1 MFSREDIMNLFRVS
15 SVIIL
20 FSTLFSA
27 SCGNSTPPGSSS
39 AGALTAESALNNLT
53 ARPFGRHT
61 LNATGSG
68 YLVEFMRPDVR
79 AKLDEEPVGD
89 GDASYDPSAAG
100 GVMSSETETES
111 SSESSTE
118 GGDQAAPGE
127 HDEGYASS
135 SRLDTLK
142 YSWARKGFG
151 DAVKSQP
158 TNNGVI
164 ILYADENTYDV
175 QRLTGFVEGGRNQIA
190 ERSGLGN
197 ERIQVVFGG
206 YRAMPQVELWVIPEG
221 GVMPEFKPDS
231 RSESSSS
238 EN

>member
-1 MFSREDIMNLFRVS
+1 MNLFRAS

-27 SCGNSTPPGSSS
+27 SCGKSTPPGSSS
-39 AGALTAESALNNLT
+39 AGALTADSALINSA

-68 YLVEFMRPDVR
+68 SLVEFMRPEVR
-79 AKLDEEPVGD
+79 ARLGEEPVGD
-89 GDASYDPSAAG
+89 GDGSYDPSASG
-100 GVMSSETETES
+100 DVMSSETETRS
-111 SSESSTE
+111 PSESSAET
-118 GGDQAAPGE
+118 GDQAVPGE

-164 ILYADENTYDV
+164 ILYADDNTYDI
-175 QRLTGFVEGGRNQIA
+175 QRLIGFVEGGRNQVA
-190 ERSGLGN
+190 ELSGLGN

-206 YRAMPQVELWVIPEG
+206 YRAMPQVELWVIPDG
-221 GVMPEFKPDS
+221 GQMPEFKPDS
-231 RSESSSS
+231 RSESLKS